1 MVDNLDQPD
10 PFDTKNN
17 IIFKCCNFFLS
28 VVSHDMAASAH
39 ESNFFFFFLYR
50 RNKGVCP
57 EISVSFFI
65 NITRI

>member
-39 ESNFFFFFLYR
+39 ESNLFFFFSL
-50 RNKGVCP
+50 
-57 EISVSFFI
+57 
-65 NITRI
+65 

>member
-39 ESNFFFFFLYR
+39 ESNLFFFFFIDVIKAFAL
-50 RNKGVCP
+50 KFP
-57 EISVSFFI
+57 SLFL
-65 NITRI
+65 